1 MLYPEER
8 KEDRTLW
15 LACRNCGFKKSAKSG
30 LVYFNAA
37 KKMSQRRLDLVD
49 PDICFDPTV
58 SKNKT
63 VNCGHCGA
71 GEAVFFM
78 GPSTGKD
85 ADMALIFLCTAC
97 KHKWME
103 NE

>member
-8 KEDRTLW
+8 KEDRTL
-15 LACRNCGFKKSAKSG
+15 LLVCRNCGFKREAKSG
-30 LVYFNAA
+30 QVYYNAT
-37 KKMSQRRLDLVD
+37 KKRSQRRLDLVD

-58 SKNKT
+58 SKNKSVT
-63 VNCGHCGA
+63 CTQCGG

-97 KHKWME
+97 KHKWLQ
-103 NE
+103 

>member
-1 MLYPEER
+1 MLRKKGRNGGSTWLIRIYARHDVAGYCGAICTTSASARTNER
-8 KEDRTLW
+8 AVCST
-15 LACRNCGFKKSAKSG
+15 G
-30 LVYFNAA
+30 
-37 KKMSQRRLDLVD
+37 
-49 PDICFDPTV
+49 FDPTV

-63 VNCGHCGA
+63 VACNQCGA

-97 KHKWME
+97 KHKWLQ
-103 NE
+103 